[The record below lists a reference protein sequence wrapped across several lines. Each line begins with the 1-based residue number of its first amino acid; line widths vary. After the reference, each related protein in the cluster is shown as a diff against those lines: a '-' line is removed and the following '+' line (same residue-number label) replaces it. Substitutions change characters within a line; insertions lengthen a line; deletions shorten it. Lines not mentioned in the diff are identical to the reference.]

1 MSDNLIE
8 RLALRCGSLG
18 HVCERD
24 AVIQGRS
31 QRLRRELIGLHDLQ
45 RRAASLAEFVRANE
59 QAACRPG

>member
-31 QRLRRELIGLHDLQ
+31 QRLRRGTRGADVADAG
-45 RRAASLAEFVRANE
+45 RSAGRSDGR
-59 QAACRPG
+59 